1 MRTRR
6 GKNKKY
12 ETYTHYILFSCNHWI
27 RIVRFSCNMGVR
39 KENHMGEIDSICFFV
54 WSPLYWDSS
63 FYD

>member
-1 MRTRR
+1 MMRIKR

-39 KENHMGEIDSICFFV
+39 KENHMG
-54 WSPLYWDSS
+54 
-63 FYD
+63 